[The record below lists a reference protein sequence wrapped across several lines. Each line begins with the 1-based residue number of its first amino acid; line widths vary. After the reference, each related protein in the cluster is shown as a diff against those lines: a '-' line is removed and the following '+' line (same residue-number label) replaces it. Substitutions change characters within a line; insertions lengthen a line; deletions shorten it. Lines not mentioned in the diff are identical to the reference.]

1 MIISQKQKNRIE
13 ELFKEF
19 KKDGTDMFPLSE
31 KAFSGISIFFGRKPK
46 QVLFPFGKIE
56 ETEVFIG
63 TDSEEVVNLENEQ
76 QEIY

>member
-1 MIISQKQKNRIE
+1 MIISPKQKNRIE

-46 QVLFPFGKIE
+46 QILFPFGKIE
-56 ETEVFIG
+56 DTEIFIG
-63 TDSEEVVNLENEQ
+63 TDVDEVPNLESEQ